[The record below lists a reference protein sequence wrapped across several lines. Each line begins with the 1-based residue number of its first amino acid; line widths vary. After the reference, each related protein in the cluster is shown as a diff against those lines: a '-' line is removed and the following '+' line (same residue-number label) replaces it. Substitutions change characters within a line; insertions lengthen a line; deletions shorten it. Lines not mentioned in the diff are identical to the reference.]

1 MGVPLLGISLA
12 VWGLW
17 LYSGREVW
25 TKSRK
30 AVEVEVADELFGGTV
45 TRTRMI
51 EGPIG
56 GYYVGL
62 DVTLA
67 ITAGVLAAGGIC
79 WWRMR
84 HRETP

>member
-1 MGVPLLGISLA
+1 MVVQCARMKPHMTVVVGVPLLGISLI

-56 GYYVGL
+56 GCYVGL
-62 DVTLA
+62 DD
-67 ITAGVLAAGGIC
+67 GGFAHA
-79 WWRMR
+79 M
-84 HRETP
+84 